1 MSVHTEVHSGPAA
14 LPALQRRV
22 GCLLLCMA
30 LGLAAGCQSN
40 PTRTGGDLTTAD
52 QGLFAWVDG
61 ALTPYLAEQLARH
74 PRFKGEPV
82 LLVAMT
88 GADVLPDIDALSHSL
103 RSRVMDSLLET
114 PGVNLHWRPA
124 VRPWRHHRRPT
135 QADCRDSRAVHY
147 FIGIDISPVPGG
159 EVRARVRALD
169 LRDETWVAGFSKHW
183 QGRLSAA
190 QASAWRQR
198 HPDEYLRGLRV
209 LPFGPDQLDLL
220 AAYLA
225 GNLSCLLRGDPNEE
239 RLVHLASPPGS
250 DPQLRTTLE
259 LVENYLARFRAVR
272 ATDDA
277 SRAVLI
283 LQGKKH
289 PIHGNLHQIW
299 TSLRSREGHQRIDTE
314 AYVRLNPGQRP
325 GSDEEQPP
333 TRAAAISTPLLSGL
347 QLVSPRE
354 PGPCGAAVDFEPA
367 GNHVAA
373 NDCVAVQ
380 VDVADDARLFLLRH
394 SPDAGLRRLHPAS
407 CRRPQTEPGSGGRGS
422 RLRIVTAPG
431 EQQGYRASE
440 AATLYAVAVSG
451 SQLRRQVTAHMQ
463 QLASDCDAGR
473 QSTGPRM
480 DSWLVRLE
488 DLLQTHPMQSD
499 WQAVR
504 IRYSP

>member
-1 MSVHTEVHSGPAA
+1 MSVHTAVHFGLSA
-14 LPALQRRV
+14 LPALYRGIV
-22 GCLLLCMA
+22 CLVLCMA

-40 PTRTGGDLTTAD
+40 PARTGGDLTTAD
-52 QGLFAWVDG
+52 QGVFAWVDES
-61 ALTPYLAEQLARH
+61 LTPFLAEQLARH
-74 PRFKGEPV
+74 PRFKGKPV

-124 VRPWRHHRRPT
+124 VRPWRHHRRPA
-135 QADCRDSRAVHY
+135 QADCRDSRTVHY

-190 QASAWRQR
+190 QTSAWRQR

-225 GNLSCLLRGDPNEE
+225 GNLSCLLRGEPSDE
-239 RLVHLASPPGS
+239 RLVHLASPPAS

-259 LVENYLARFRAVR
+259 LVENYLARYRAVR
-272 ATDDA
+272 ATEDA

-283 LQGKKH
+283 LNGKRH
-289 PIHGNLHQIW
+289 SIGGDLHQIW
-299 TSLRSREGHQRIDTE
+299 TSLRSREGDQRIDTE
-314 AYVRLNPGQRP
+314 AYVRLFP
-325 GSDEEQPP
+325 EQLAASGEGPPP
-333 TRAAAISTPLLSGL
+333 TQASAASTALLSGL

-367 GNHVAA
+367 GDQVAT

-380 VDVADDARLFLLRH
+380 VDVADDAQLFLLRH

-407 CRRPQTEPGSGGRGS
+407 CRRPQTKPGSRGRGS
-422 RLRIVTAPG
+422 RMRIVTAPG
-431 EQQGYRASE
+431 EQQGYRASG